1 MDAERDPQT
10 YAIMGAAFEVH
21 NQLGAGFLESTYQDA
36 LEVEFIQRQ
45 IPYSREQAL
54 SVLYKGT
61 LLPTIY
67 RADFVCF
74 NEVLVE
80 LKALKHLSVVEE
92 AQVIHYLK
100 ATGLKRALL
109 LNFGTPRL
117 TQKRLVFNYIE
128 PN

>member
-36 LEVEFIQRQ
+36 LEVELIQRQ

-80 LKALKHLSVVEE
+80 LKALKHLSEVEE

-117 TQKRLVFNYIE
+117 TPKRLVNNYIE